1 MHMLR
6 RSSKI
11 TVAHVS
17 TTSYADAP
25 TFCDMVS
32 DVSELLK
39 ALRIDLT
46 LVLELNRTIKLRAQR
61 ACNANVCRMPGD
73 HLIGVEAVVFTL
85 VRR

>member
-46 LVLELNRTIKLRAQR
+46 LVLETQIGQLN
-61 ACNANVCRMPGD
+61 
-73 HLIGVEAVVFTL
+73 
-85 VRR
+85 